1 MTNSAL
7 TFLLFSIGPVQDFIA
22 AARKTKDLF
31 AGSLMLSYLSTKAIE
46 TILIEGNKNGR
57 SVSMMFPD
65 VSLNGGKLSTNY
77 EDSSIPN
84 RFLVDVTNYPFDKVH
99 ELAQSAKDKVLEE
112 FNLILNYAKA
122 LLSASSD
129 PVWDTFWKE
138 QSKKFLECYWV
149 VERSTD
155 GDYGKRY
162 KAIEQLSGKR
172 KLLRNFEEFDYQ
184 LINANGKGQPGVK
197 CTLISGLSAV
207 HPASAKTDREVKEF
221 WNNKAK
227 KQPGEIRKSE
237 RLSAVAVGKRFF
249 VEYLIAKGYVAK
261 GRQRFPS
268 TTTIAAG
275 SFTKAIVEQYATDTD
290 LQESIGE
297 YARKVKSLVENLR
310 FPHPIANLPLVEQ
323 KASGDTQLESF
334 VGLDSD
340 WLYEEIYK
348 VEILDMEYGVT
359 PDTTKLMEAKSA
371 RDRLFRSIKN
381 VNTKGKSTK
390 PVIPAVSKY
399 YAILFFDGDN
409 MGKWLSGGME
419 NAISPEKHKEL
430 SANLRRFST
439 DIESV
444 ESGTDQPKNVYQI
457 VEKEHLGKIVYSGGD
472 DVVAFV
478 VLEDCLDVALQIR
491 QEFQKWM
498 EAAGCKPPA
507 KEPTGSLGMAIA
519 HHQMNLQQV
528 LQEARRAEHYAK
540 EGLNRDAFA
549 IALLKRSGEHST
561 TGSRWFLH
569 SGEVST
575 IKVMDGFKQL
585 VRERVISTRFVYDLE
600 NERIGLSVFEAP
612 ANHDETPILA
622 EIRRL
627 LYRHSKS
634 DDQSKEAVAEFHEK
648 SIIPLYRQLRKVNPL
663 PMKQGTTEPYMPLE
677 QLIDLLMVA
686 QFIAQGGAR

>member
-1 MTNSAL
+1 MNEAH

-31 AGSLMLSYLSTKAIE
+31 AGSLMLSYLSTKVIE
-46 TILIEGNKNGR
+46 TIIIEGNKDGH

-65 VSLNGGKLSTNY
+65 VSFNGGKLSTNY

-84 RFLVDVTNYPFDKVH
+84 RFLVDVTNYPFDKVDK
-99 ELAQSAKDKVLEE
+99 LAQSARDTVVEE
-112 FNLILNYAKA
+112 FGSILKDAKA
-122 LLSASSD
+122 RFSVLNDS
-129 PVWDTFWKE
+129 VWDTFWTE

-149 VERSTD
+149 VEQSAD

-184 LINANGKGQPGVK
+184 LTGSSGKGQPGVK
-197 CTLISGLSAV
+197 CTLISGLSAI

-227 KQPGEIRKSE
+227 NKPGEIRKAE

-249 VEYLIAKGYVAK
+249 VEYLIANCQVAE

-290 LQESIGE
+290 LQGSIGE
-297 YARKVKSLVENLR
+297 YAEKVKLLVQNLG

-323 KASGDTQLESF
+323 KASGSAHLQDF

-340 WLYEEIYK
+340 WLYEEIYE
-348 VEILDMEYGVT
+348 VEILDREYGVT
-359 PDTTKLMEAKSA
+359 PDSTKLKEAKSA
-371 RDRLFRSIKN
+371 RDRLFASIKN
-381 VNTKGKSTK
+381 VNTKSTK
-390 PVIPAVSKY
+390 PVIPALPKY

-419 NAISPEKHKEL
+419 NTISPEKHKEL

-439 DIESV
+439 DLESV
-444 ESGTDQPKNVYQI
+444 KSETGQPKNVYQI

-498 EAAGCKPPA
+498 KAAGCEPTA

-528 LQEARRAEHYAK
+528 LQEARGAEHYAK
-540 EGLNRDAFA
+540 EGLNRDAFS

-561 TGSRWFLH
+561 TGTHWFLH
-569 SGEVST
+569 SDEIST
-575 IKVMDGFKQL
+575 IKVMDDFKQL
-585 VRERVISTRFVYDLE
+585 IREKVISTKFLYDLE
-600 NERIGLSVFEAP
+600 DERIGLSVFESP

-627 LYRHSKS
+627 LNRHSKS
-634 DDQSKEAVAEFHEK
+634 DDQTKKLVAEFHEK
-648 SIIPLYRQLRKVNPL
+648 SIIPLYRQLRNVSPL
-663 PMKQGTTEPYMPLE
+663 PTRQGTAEPYMPLE